1 MHTSKRILSFL
12 CSFTVFF
19 LTSVLYFAKLLYNT
33 VKSNATRILKD
44 FDTFLCTTKQ
54 SLIFLGIFSVI
65 MNYFLEA
72 ALRRSFTEPLSL
84 AIKSP
89 HVFLLGV
96 LIVFAAFSLMYLFRR
111 RAFVFTLVTL
121 VWVII
126 TYVSYFLMC
135 QRTTPFNSSDFRVLK
150 SAFDIIPVYL
160 SNFDIFLLS
169 VAIIAMIA
177 LLTAVFIK
185 CKKTRGILSP
195 SSLSALIVCGIT
207 FFSVIFYSSAV
218 VKSDRFDNL
227 PNKYR
232 EHGFSFCFLY
242 SIIDNGISKPTNYSK
257 ATFNEH
263 RETIVSGT
271 EPIEKPEIQKISHSK
286 DITERVYEQVIKE
299 YSSLPDYPFYN
310 FTFEQSEK
318 LISHLKEKHEQMPVN
333 PSDGTHIHD
342 FPDDF
347 DRPNIIFLQLES
359 FYDVNNIMGY
369 QYSSEPHPIY
379 SMLKE
384 ELPGGKLT
392 VPSIGAG
399 TANTEFEIIT
409 GMDVS
414 FFGIAEYPYLSV
426 LQNQTCES
434 MAYNAKAYGYSAHAI
449 HNHKGTFYDRN
460 KVFPNLGFD
469 TFTSI
474 ENTPKVI
481 RNRRNWG
488 KDAMLIEPILASL
501 DSTEGQDLIYTVSV
515 QPHGRYPTESKYN
528 KILQG
533 EEPKIKVYGNEDN
546 PENPGFEYYVNEL
559 NEVDTFL
566 GNLILELGYRN
577 EPTVLVFY
585 GDHLPAFSVQKSWEL
600 KEGDCYQTDYIIW
613 NNCGLDY
620 SDAKDLTTFQLSS
633 YIFSKLGIDSGD
645 FNRLNRLY
653 LENSTDDYAHLRHIY
668 QYATLYDNTLKNSS
682 STLAIPQYER
692 VNTKYGVTSTTILG
706 GYTID
711 GSTYIS
717 GEHFNEFSK
726 ICVNGE
732 VYDTE
737 FINEGLLKTEEEP
750 VADDIISI
758 VQQAA
763 NHTILG
769 ESENHL
775 TYTNLMVVPDEL
787 KTQYLD
793 YLIPSED
800 EFTRISDNVLED
812 ATLEFVTG
820 AEEQQM
826 IQQDI
831 HKPQQEA
838 EVTTEDT
845 LTQQ

>member
-1 MHTSKRILSFL
+1 MHTGKRILSFL

-33 VKSNATRILKD
+33 IKSNSKRILCD
-44 FDTFLCTTKQ
+44 FDAFLCTTKH
-54 SLIFLGIFSVI
+54 SLIFLGVFSVI
-65 MNYFLEA
+65 INFFLEA

-84 AIKSP
+84 AVKTP

-96 LIVFAAFSLMYLFRR
+96 LIVFATFSLMYLFRR
-111 RAFVFTLVTL
+111 RAFIFTLVTI

-160 SNFDIFLLS
+160 SKLDIVLL
-169 VAIIAMIA
+169 IIAISA
-177 LLTAVFIK
+177 ILTILTAVFIK
-185 CKKTRGILSP
+185 CKRTKGILSA

-207 FFSVIFYSSAV
+207 IFSVIFYSSAV

-242 SIIDNGISKPTNYSK
+242 SIIDNGISKPTNYDK
-257 ATFNEH
+257 ATFKEH
-263 RETIVSGT
+263 RDTVVSVAEVT
-271 EPIEKPEIQKISHSK
+271 EKPEIQKISHSK
-286 DITERVYEQVIKE
+286 DITQMVYEKVVE
-299 YSSLPDYPFYN
+299 AYTVLPEYPFYS
-310 FTFEQSEK
+310 FSFEHSQK
-318 LISHLKEKHEQMPVN
+318 LLSHLKEKHDSMPVN
-333 PSDGTHIHD
+333 PEDGTHIHD
-342 FPDDF
+342 FPNDF

-384 ELPGGKLT
+384 NLPGGKLT

-399 TANTEFEIIT
+399 TANTEFEILT

-426 LQNQTCES
+426 LQNQTAES
-434 MAYNAKAYGYSAHAI
+434 MAYNAKSYGYTAHAI

-474 ENTPKVI
+474 ENTPVVI
-481 RNRRNWG
+481 RNRRNWA
-488 KDAMLIEPILASL
+488 KDAMLIDPILASL
-501 DSTEGQDLIYTVSV
+501 DSTETQDLVYTVSV

-533 EEPKIKVYGNEDN
+533 EDPKIKVYGNEDN

-566 GNLILELGYRN
+566 GNLILELSYRN

-613 NNCGLDY
+613 NNCGLDF

-633 YIFSKLGIDSGD
+633 YVFSKLGIDNGD

-653 LENSTDDYAHLRHIY
+653 LENNTDDYAHLRHIY
-668 QYATLYDNTLKNSS
+668 QYATLYDSTLKGTN
-682 STLAIPQYER
+682 STLALPRYER
-692 VNTKYGVTSTTILG
+692 ANTKYGVTSTTILG

-711 GSTYIS
+711 GDTYIS
-717 GEHFNEFSK
+717 GENFNEFSK
-726 ICVNGE
+726 ICVGGK
-732 VYDTE
+732 VFDTD
-737 FINEGLLKTEEEP
+737 FINEGLLKTSGELISG
-750 VADDIISI
+750 DTISI
-758 VQQAA
+758 IQQAA
-763 NHTILG
+763 NHTLLG
-769 ESENHL
+769 ESDGTL
-775 TYTNLMVVPDEL
+775 TYTDLMKVPDEL
-787 KTQYLD
+787 KQQYLD

-800 EFTRISDNVLED
+800 EFTNTSDNVLED

-826 IQQDI
+826 IQPDI
-831 HKPQQEA
+831 NLPQTTDVSTDNEA
-838 EVTTEDT
+838 HNNN
-845 LTQQ
+845 